1 MQINT
6 NRDGT
11 ITWDELVSHLLLG
24 FIANDPENQRESLEP
39 PILGLP
45 KVIRSM
51 HRHPISRIC
60 FNPDVAKVILCCV
73 IVMLINNIMVREEVK
88 VIVVK
93 LDIGPYFK

>member
-6 NRDGT
+6 NRDGA

-24 FIANDPENQRESLEP
+24 YIANDPENQRESLEP

-51 HRHPISRIC
+51 HRHPISRVC
-60 FNPDVAKVILCCV
+60 FCPDVAKVIV
-73 IVMLINNIMVREEVK
+73 AQ
-88 VIVVK
+88 
-93 LDIGPYFK
+93 